1 MHEVTEAELIRI
13 FVGENEKHQGTPLYE
28 AIVQAARKHDLAG
41 ATVLQGVM
49 GYRGEEPI
57 HTAKILRLSE
67 QLPMVVEIVDTA
79 EKVQSFLPTLAG
91 LVGHGLVTIERVRIL
106 ARMNQDPA

>member
-13 FVGENEKHQGTPLYE
+13 FVGEDEKHHGTPLYE
-28 AIVQAARKHDLAG
+28 AIVQAARQHDLAG

-49 GYRGEEPI
+49 GYRGEKPI

-79 EKVQSFLPTLAG
+79 EKVQRFLPTLAE
-91 LVGHGLVTIERVRIL
+91 LVGHGLVTIERVRVL
-106 ARMNQDPA
+106 GPKKEESA